1 MLNKLRPFIAKYINL
16 LSQNID
22 VNPNIITVIGLIL
35 SFFAVLLSAARKC
48 VGVVPFL
55 IALSGIAD
63 VLDGAIARVKNRVT
77 AWGGVLDSFCDRI
90 EEFNYLFSL
99 TLLGVNSYLGYLAI
113 LVSFL
118 ISYLRA
124 LGEERGI
131 RVEGVGILERGERIV
146 LIFIAALVIVIN
158 GGYGASVADMIV
170 LALVMLGAV
179 TVVQRLYYILKELRR
194 S

>member
-35 SFFAVLLSAARKC
+35 SFFAVLLSATRKY
-48 VGVVPFL
+48 VGAVPFL

>member
-22 VNPNIITVIGLIL
+22 LNPNIITVIGLIL
-35 SFFAVLLSAARKC
+35 SFFAVLLSATRKC
-48 VGVVPFL
+48 VGAVPFL

-131 RVEGVGILERGERIV
+131 RVEGVGILERGERVI

-170 LALVMLGAV
+170 LALVMLGVV
-179 TVVQRLYYILKELRR
+179 TVVQRLYYILKELRM